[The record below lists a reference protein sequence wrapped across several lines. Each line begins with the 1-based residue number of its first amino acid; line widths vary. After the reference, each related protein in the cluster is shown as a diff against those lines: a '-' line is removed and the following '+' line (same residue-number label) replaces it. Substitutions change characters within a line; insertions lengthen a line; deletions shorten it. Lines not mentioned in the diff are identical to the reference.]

1 MAFTQ
6 NTLQKVG
13 GGLGGANTLYI
24 YSTEDADTVVRVADY
39 FLSAIDQLEKNDV
52 IISVC
57 NTDGT
62 SVVKIMYVVSKT
74 ATAIDVTDGTTVA
87 ATDND

>member
-6 NTLQKVG
+6 NSLQKVG

-24 YSTEDADTVVRVADY
+24 YSTEDADSLGRAADY

-62 SVVKIMYVVSKT
+62 SAVKIMYVVQKS
-74 ATAIDVTDGTTVA
+74 ATSIDVTDGTAVA
-87 ATDND
+87 ATDTD